1 MSAALSYNFSQE
13 KLAMNVMKSKID
25 RVAIFGGTH
34 GNESTGVYLIQK
46 FKSFPDRIRRSSFE
60 TLTFLANPKAIEA
73 RRRYIDLDLNRCF
86 SLRDLENPDLVAYEQ
101 LLARSIYRQIKTDRI
116 NFLIDLHSTT
126 SNMGLTLLVDND
138 CPFNLRLAAYLVSR
152 NSEVIILQTE
162 GSQDKNRLRNICDL
176 SLTIEVGG
184 VAQGILDATLF
195 YKTENLILEILDY
208 LEKYNREIEISYP
221 QDLELYSYWQT
232 VNYPRDEEGGVAAMI
247 HPWLQGRDYLPLN
260 EGDPLFIR
268 FDGTEIFYQG
278 QNTVY
283 PVFINESAYWEK
295 NIAMSLTQKKKVSIE
310 SLD

>member
-1 MSAALSYNFSQE
+1 MSAALSCGCSWE
-13 KLAMNVMKSKID
+13 KLAMNVMNSKID

-34 GNESTGVYLIQK
+34 GNESTGVYLVKK
-46 FKSFPDRIRRSSFE
+46 FKNFPDIIRRSSFD

-73 RRRYIDLDLNRCF
+73 RTRYIDIDLNRCF
-86 SLRDLENPDLVAYEQ
+86 NVLDLENPDLFGYEQ
-101 LLARSIYRQIKTDRI
+101 VLAKNIYRQVKADGI

-152 NSEVIILQTE
+152 NSEVRILQTE

-195 YKTENLILEILDY
+195 QKTENLILEILDY
-208 LEKYNREIEISYP
+208 LDRYNREIEILDP
-221 QDLELYSYWQT
+221 QELELYAYWQT
-232 VNYPRDEEGGVAAMI
+232 VNYPRDEEGGIVAMI

-260 EGDPLFIR
+260 EGDPLFVR
-268 FDGTEIFYQG
+268 FDGTEIFYHG